1 MLPKAVVRKAVSR
14 VKNVVVPLLLLLAA
28 FVFVLAGIPGIDD
41 RDENSP
47 FIPDQDWKMNT
58 LAIGWEQF
66 RGDRPSDTDRWEPLD
81 NKAFASL
88 PEYEGT
94 LWLRKTMPDSIPWRD
109 PYLFVWGVKGMELF
123 LDGKSVYAF
132 NVDGLERYINQA
144 IPFNPVRLQEQDAGK
159 QLMLRLPWEHS
170 SLPRTWNL
178 IGERSVMLASQ
189 MQSDALL
196 LLCSVPLLLA
206 AAIACLLIVRR
217 PKERLYI
224 WFALFASSSGLGL
237 YWLRSTPMWFESL
250 HGVYYWR
257 DMAIPLGILG
267 FAGFYAEALGSM
279 HSRLQKAVIGF
290 WSAYSL
296 ATAAAAAADAG
307 LYRKLLV
314 DYLPYCIVPVFLV
327 VTINLIRQCRSNR
340 SPSVKWLLL
349 GYGVLVLSFLNHIVL
364 IAYPMMSE
372 TIARLYPSLYVKLTK
387 SLPFG
392 LLLFMG
398 CLAMVLVQRFL
409 DVYRQSQKYAG
420 ELAAQHET
428 LVRMD
433 RLKDD
438 FLRTTSHELRTPLH
452 GIAGLTGSML
462 EGAAG
467 PVDERM
473 RDNLQLVLSSSNRL
487 LRLVNDILDLYRLKH
502 FDVRLQPEAVDVRRI
517 AGVVLAVLSPAAD
530 RKGLRMSLRIPDE
543 CASVWADS
551 GRFEQILYNLI
562 GNAVKYTESGS
573 VLVRATRDRS
583 FVRIAVEDTGNGMA
597 RDKLDSI
604 YEPFAASDGAEGGT
618 GLGLSITKRLVELQG
633 GTIEASSEVG
643 RGTVISVLLPHTEEQ
658 PSNSPDARYAE
669 IAKFVTED
677 SLDERDGI
685 APEELDFLVGK
696 TGEAAGGDIPLLLIV
711 DDEPVNI
718 RVLLNYLQNASCRL
732 LQAKDGFEALA
743 LLESGIRPDLVLLDV
758 MMPKMTGYE
767 VCRRIR
773 GKWNGNELPVI
784 LMSARNRVAD
794 LEEGFDA
801 GANDYLPKPFAQ
813 RELFARV
820 AIQLRLLQFHRS
832 LEQLVEKRTKELED
846 TNRLLAGSVRE
857 TAAALAELSVMEERN
872 RIAHEIHDVVGHTMT
887 AAIVQLE
894 AAYKLAERD
903 IARSKEKLENAQQ
916 LVRKGLNDIR
926 VSVRLLKDEGAAF
939 ELVPA
944 MKELIRET
952 EDSTGVSVD
961 TTIGNLPDMNGL
973 TRRVLYHALQEGL
986 TNGIR
991 HGRCQKFRFGLTA
1004 TDAEIRLMLVN
1015 DGIPFADAKPGF
1027 GLTAMMER
1035 VHLLGGTVEIR
1046 PDSPASGCKL
1056 SVTLPVPEYA
1066 GNFQG

>member
-1 MLPKAVVRKAVSR
+1 MLRETVVGKAVSR
-14 VKNVVVPLLLLLAA
+14 VKNIAVPLLLLLAA
-28 FVFVLAGIPGIDD
+28 FVFVPAGISGIDD
-41 RDENSP
+41 RDGNSP
-47 FIPDQDWKMNT
+47 FIPDPDWKMNT
-58 LAIGWEQF
+58 LALGWEQF
-66 RGDRPSDTDRWEPLD
+66 RGDRPTDADSWVPLD
-81 NKAFASL
+81 DAAFASL
-88 PEYEGT
+88 PDYEGT

-144 IPFNPVRLQEQDAGK
+144 VPFNPVRLQEQDAGK
-159 QLMLRLPWEHS
+159 QLMLRLPWDHS
-170 SLPRTWNL
+170 TLPRTWNL

-189 MQSDALL
+189 MQTDALL

-206 AAIACLLIVRR
+206 AAIACLLLVRR
-217 PKERLYI
+217 PKERIYL
-224 WFALFASSSGLGL
+224 WFALFASSAGLGL

-279 HSRLQKAVIGF
+279 KSRLQKAVIGF
-290 WSAYSL
+290 WSAYSI
-296 ATAAAAAADAG
+296 ATAAAAAADAE

-314 DYLPYCIVPVFLV
+314 DYLPFCIVPVFLV
-327 VTINLIRQCRSNR
+327 VTINLIRQCRSDR

-349 GYGVLVLSFLNHIVL
+349 GYGVIVLSFLDHIVL
-364 IAYPMMSE
+364 IAYPTMSA

-387 SLPFG
+387 GLPFG

-502 FDVRLQPEAVDVRRI
+502 FDVRLRPEAVDVRRI
-517 AGVVLAVLSPAAD
+517 AGVVLAVLSPAAE
-530 RKGLRMSLRIPDE
+530 RKGLRMSLHVPDE
-543 CASVWADS
+543 CAFVWADS

-562 GNAVKYTESGS
+562 GNAVKYTDSGS
-573 VLVRATRDRS
+573 VTVRATRDRT
-583 FVRIAVEDTGNGMA
+583 FARIAVEDTGNGMA

-643 RGTVISVLLPHTEEQ
+643 SGTVISFLLPLTEER
-658 PSNSPDARYAE
+658 PSSSPATRDAE
-669 IAKFVTED
+669 ISIVVPDDACDV
-677 SLDERDGI
+677 RNGI
-685 APEELDFLVGK
+685 PIAELDVSIGK
-696 TGEAAGGDIPLLLIV
+696 SGNATGGDTPLVLIV

-718 RVLLNYLQNASCRL
+718 RVLLNYLQQASCRL

-773 GKWNGNELPVI
+773 GKWSENELPVI

-794 LEEGFDA
+794 LEEGFEA

-832 LEQLVEKRTKELED
+832 LEQLVDVRTKELED
-846 TNRLLAGSVRE
+846 ANRLLAGSVRE

-903 IARSKEKLENAQQ
+903 TVKSKEKLENAQQ

-952 EDSTGVSVD
+952 EESTGVSVD
-961 TTIGNLPDMNGL
+961 SSIGSLPDLNGL

-991 HGRCQKFRFGLTA
+991 HGRCQSFRFGLTS
-1004 TDAEIRLMLVN
+1004 TDAEIRFTLVN
-1015 DGIPFADAKPGF
+1015 DGFPFADAKPGF

-1035 VHLLGGTVEIR
+1035 VHLLGGSVEIR
-1046 PDSPASGCKL
+1046 PDSPDSGCRL
-1056 SVTLPVPEYA
+1056 VITLPVTEYA
-1066 GNFQG
+1066 GSIEG